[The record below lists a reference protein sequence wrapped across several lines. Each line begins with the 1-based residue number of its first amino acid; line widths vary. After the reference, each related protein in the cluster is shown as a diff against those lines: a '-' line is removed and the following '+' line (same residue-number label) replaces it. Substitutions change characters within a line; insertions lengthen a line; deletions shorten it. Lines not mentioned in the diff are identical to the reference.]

1 MIKGGLEPC
10 VCLQGLCQMWRVLH
24 RNLVRQAEEAALLPD
39 VLGYV
44 ALVVLRE
51 SLNDRPGRVTAACDS
66 CAISSS
72 SSI

>member
-1 MIKGGLEPC
+1 MIKGGFEPC

-44 ALVVLRE
+44 ALVVLR
-51 SLNDRPGRVTAACDS
+51 DS
-66 CAISSS
+66 VH
-72 SSI
+72 

>member
-1 MIKGGLEPC
+1 MSLLLLHFVGELVGEARGVIKGGFEPC

-44 ALVVLRE
+44 ALVVLR
-51 SLNDRPGRVTAACDS
+51 DS
-66 CAISSS
+66 VH
-72 SSI
+72 

>member
-1 MIKGGLEPC
+1 M
-10 VCLQGLCQMWRVLH
+10 QRVLH
-24 RNLVRQAEEAALLPD
+24 GNLVRQAEEAALLPD

-44 ALVVLRE
+44 ALVLSVVLRE
-51 SLNDRPGRVTAACDS
+51 SVNERPGRVTATCDS